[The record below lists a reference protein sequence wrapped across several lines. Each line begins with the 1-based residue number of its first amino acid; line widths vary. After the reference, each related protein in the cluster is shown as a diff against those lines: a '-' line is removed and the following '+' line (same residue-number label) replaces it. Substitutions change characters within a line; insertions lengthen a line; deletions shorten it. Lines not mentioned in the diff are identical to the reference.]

1 MEKPGNVAVM
11 SGAADAPTFGG
22 TLLQRA
28 VGSCVYVFEQ
38 VMPDPFVLVI
48 LLTVITA
55 AAAYAFAPLG
65 SPSVI
70 LVGWYAGITNIF
82 TFAFQMIL
90 ILVTG
95 YALASAGPIERGL
108 HRICALAIGPRSALA
123 VVFFGGCAATF
134 LNWGFGLVVGAM
146 LAKEVAK
153 RVRVDFAWLVAASYS
168 AWVLW
173 TFTGMS
179 SSIALSIASH
189 GSPLNFIEKETHAV
203 IPLGQTVFSA
213 WVLAPGLVAM
223 IGLPLLYLAIRPTD
237 GDAVVLDPASITEAE
252 DRPALDR
259 RNSFAARLERSPL
272 CTLVLVAGGVGYLAL
287 QWSRHGASLDI
298 NTVIF
303 IFLIAGLLFHG
314 SAGAY
319 VRAISAAARV
329 TGQMM
334 LQYPFYGG
342 IMGIMSATGLAKV
355 ISSGFVHF
363 ASGWTLPFWSYVGS
377 LFITLFIPSGGGHWA
392 VQGPFT
398 IPAAIR
404 LHASLAATS
413 MGVASGELASSL
425 LQPFWA
431 IPLVAIAGVGVRRV
445 LGFTFASFIFLSI
458 FFGMIYILVAPAFA
472 PY

>member
-1 MEKPGNVAVM
+1 MGKLGNVDVIHD
-11 SGAADAPTFGG
+11 ADALTFGG
-22 TLLQRA
+22 TVLQRA
-28 VGSCVYVFEQ
+28 VGSCVYVFER

-55 AAAYAFAPLG
+55 LAAFLFAPMG
-65 SPSVI
+65 TPQHI
-70 LVGWYAGITNIF
+70 LFGWYAGITTIF

-95 YALASAGPIERGL
+95 HALASARLVKHGMQQV
-108 HRICALAIGPRSALA
+108 CVLAVGPRSALT
-123 VVFFGGCAATF
+123 VVFFGGCITTF
-134 LNWGFGLVVGAM
+134 FNWGFGLVIGAM
-146 LAKEVAK
+146 LSKEVAK

-189 GSPLNFIEKETHAV
+189 GSPLNFIEKTTHHV
-203 IPLGQTVFSA
+203 VPLAKTVFSP
-213 WVLAPGLVAM
+213 WLFLPGLVAT
-223 IGLPLLYLAIRPTD
+223 IGLPLVYLAIRPSD
-237 GDAVVLDPASITEAE
+237 RDAITIDSAGLTEE
-252 DRPALDR
+252 SETSPVDR
-259 RNSFAARLERSPL
+259 RDTIASRLERSPL
-272 CTLVLVAGGVGYLAL
+272 CTLVFVIAGIGYLAL
-287 QWSRHGASLDI
+287 EWRAHGVSLDI

-303 IFLIAGLLFHG
+303 IFLILGLLLHG
-314 SAGAY
+314 SAEAY
-319 VRAISAAARV
+319 VGAISSAARV

-342 IMGIMSATGLAKV
+342 IMGIMSATGLAGV
-355 ISSGFVHF
+355 MSSVFVHI
-363 ASGWTLPFWSYVGS
+363 ASGSTLPFWSYVGS
-377 LFITLFIPSGGGHWA
+377 LIITLFIPSGGGHWA
-392 VQGPFT
+392 VQGPFM
-398 IPAAIR
+398 IPAAIS
-404 LHASLAATS
+404 LHASLPATA

-445 LGFTFASFIFLSI
+445 LGFTFASFLLMMV
-458 FFGMIYILVAPAFA
+458 FFGVVYLFFAPVFA